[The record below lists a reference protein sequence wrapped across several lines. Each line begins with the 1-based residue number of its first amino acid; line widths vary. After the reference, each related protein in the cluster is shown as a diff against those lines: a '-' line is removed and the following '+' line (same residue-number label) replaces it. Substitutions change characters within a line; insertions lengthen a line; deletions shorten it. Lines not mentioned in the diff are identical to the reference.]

1 MQYYPDDNNN
11 TNDRPIPFA
20 VHAAAYALPDICQ
33 APTVDLVLSGAQH
46 AQDLHEDPAV
56 VLDLVL
62 EDMRHLQRL
71 CQSRRAQLVDMLEE
85 LSADAGADGWSHGE
99 VCAII
104 CAQIVWL
111 DTLMGA
117 AAGGD
122 L

>member
-1 MQYYPDDNNN
+1 MQYYPDDDNN

-20 VHAAAYALPDICQ
+20 VHSDAYVCAGIAQ

-62 EDMRHLQRL
+62 DDLQRLQRL
-71 CQSRRAQLVDMLEE
+71 CQSRRAILADMLEE
-85 LSADAGADGWSHGE
+85 LSADGGRNWWSHGE

-104 CAQIVWL
+104 CAQLVWL

-117 AAGGD
+117 GGD